1 MEWGS
6 TYFGIIN
13 IALHA
18 IIVKFK
24 ALIFW
29 GNMDSIVSL
38 SQLTFKKK
46 ERVFNK
52 NKWYSKCFHTPNY
65 VIPIFFLSL

>member
-13 IALHA
+13 FALHA

-46 ERVFNK
+46 EKSF
-52 NKWYSKCFHTPNY
+52 
-65 VIPIFFLSL
+65 

>member
-1 MEWGS
+1 MELGS

-38 SQLTFKKK
+38 SQLTFKKN

-52 NKWYSKCFHTPNY
+52 NKW
-65 VIPIFFLSL
+65 